1 VFDELLKKISDYKIP
16 QVMLISA
23 ILLGV
28 GLLVENSFITRH
40 LEEQRK
46 IVTSDLYEVSSQID
60 STISQTLNLVEGL
73 TAFISSNPDLDQQDF
88 ARFAREILRKNPT
101 LRNIAAAPDLVIK
114 LIYPLEGNEAA
125 IGLDYKTHPTQRK
138 AAMLAVEKH
147 KTVIAGPITLVQGG
161 VAFVSRTPVYFQH
174 ESPTQKQLWGLISS
188 VIDADK
194 FFFMTGIESYRQLKL
209 AMRGNNA
216 TGAEGEVFYGDA
228 SLFNNQPV
236 VSTINL
242 PYGSW
247 QIAAIP
253 AKGWNT
259 GYDWQ
264 LEIRSLYIL
273 IIVLLSTL
281 YVSNKINKSRRI
293 DAEIQSQLANV
304 QKEMALQTNRMQA
317 SFLAM
322 VSHELRTPMHAILNF
337 SALGLKN
344 ADNDKSRHYFSNI
357 NISSRRLSALLNDLL
372 DISKLESDFPDIT
385 FTAGD
390 LHSLVKQHR
399 AELDSLITDKSINIK
414 LVHKGDTHGVF
425 DSKLIGQVITNLLS
439 NAIKFSPEKSEIII
453 ETGRKTIHLND
464 KEQICLLLRIHDSGP
479 GIPESELD
487 SIFDKFVQSSK
498 TIIKGQGTGLGLAI
512 SRRIIELH
520 NGKIVAR
527 SPSTHHDRPGS
538 PENPGAT
545 FEFFIPVEN
554 APVRRAV

>member
-1 VFDELLKKISDYKIP
+1 
-16 QVMLISA
+16 
-23 ILLGV
+23 
-28 GLLVENSFITRH
+28 
-40 LEEQRK
+40 
-46 IVTSDLYEVSSQID
+46 
-60 STISQTLNLVEGL
+60 
-73 TAFISSNPDLDQQDF
+73 
-88 ARFAREILRKNPT
+88 
-101 LRNIAAAPDLVIK
+101 
-114 LIYPLEGNEAA
+114 
-125 IGLDYKTHPTQRK
+125 
-138 AAMLAVEKH
+138 
-147 KTVIAGPITLVQGG
+147 
-161 VAFVSRTPVYFQH
+161 
-174 ESPTQKQLWGLISS
+174 
-188 VIDADK
+188 
-194 FFFMTGIESYRQLKL
+194 
-209 AMRGNNA
+209 
-216 TGAEGEVFYGDA
+216 
-228 SLFNNQPV
+228 
-236 VSTINL
+236 
-242 PYGSW
+242 
-247 QIAAIP
+247 
-253 AKGWNT
+253 
-259 GYDWQ
+259 
-264 LEIRSLYIL
+264 
-273 IIVLLSTL
+273 
-281 YVSNKINKSRRI
+281 
-293 DAEIQSQLANV
+293 
-304 QKEMALQTNRMQA
+304 
-317 SFLAM
+317 
-322 VSHELRTPMHAILNF
+322 MHAILNF

-464 KEQICLLLRIHDSGP
+464 KE
-479 GIPESELD
+479 PESELD